1 MLLYRTEDA
10 LHTAG
15 SARMH
20 DKDGVPRL
28 GTPSLLFLEI
38 SVVKEHPSQPGGKVG
53 RTLQSSIWK
62 GDFFL
67 VAGL

>member
-1 MLLYRTEDA
+1 
-10 LHTAG
+10 
-15 SARMH
+15 MH